1 MSKKQNQQSSSKK
14 GFAPFRWISRAFMGA
29 SRQYAEETLQQ
40 QEENRINDVEEIVS
54 PGRQLVRN
62 FMERKLAVFALC
74 VVIARQADRWLAHWS
89 LADATLAYPVDPL
102 TATDVVAGLLRDR
115 AAPRPAVRR

>member
-62 FMERKLAVFALC
+62 FMERKLAVFAL
-74 VVIARQADRWLAHWS
+74 
-89 LADATLAYPVDPL
+89 
-102 TATDVVAGLLRDR
+102 
-115 AAPRPAVRR
+115 

>member
-40 QEENRINDVEEIVS
+40 QMPES
-54 PGRQLVRN
+54 Q
-62 FMERKLAVFALC
+62 M
-74 VVIARQADRWLAHWS
+74 
-89 LADATLAYPVDPL
+89 
-102 TATDVVAGLLRDR
+102 
-115 AAPRPAVRR
+115 